1 MKRTKSAS
9 WIMAGLNV
17 FAFALLIFIRNA
29 DSAAGNVLFIICLA
43 LLAVD
48 LLWAAFSKNCLGLWL
63 IPAEIALVLL
73 CHYPRQFAS
82 VDIHNLSGASMLADC
97 AAFAMPLAAGLFFAL
112 DALGVGRA
120 WKDPRFLRPLKRLL
134 APVLLIGLFF
144 FALLGYDNMHNFG
157 YSVHEFTTTRADYLL
172 IALIFMISCL
182 FLRLFW
188 EAREDGWKDHLWRH
202 LSMLT
207 IFAVLAGYG
216 SFGLLRGYLAFNKDA
231 AAAEEEYT
239 AMFGEPSKN
248 YAGDVRQVPMSLPA
262 LFFGIRNGKNYEV
275 MSDVAYCTIPEDE
288 GIFAGMRLAY
298 DIYLPTGPDAHR
310 SVVVMLHGSGG
321 DKSKT
326 DNPQRSRYL
335 ASKGYTV
342 FELQVGDR
350 SERDTGFPEGADT
363 DWEFMLR
370 NIDRFFA
377 YAAAHE
383 SVNANFDSVFLM
395 GSSMGGFLTTDYI
408 YRYEHKY
415 QDHGVNIRGI
425 VPLYGV
431 ISEAEIR
438 KDSLPAFIYTGDHD
452 GYVNVW
458 DIYGLREKYSE
469 AGNPNALALT
479 VSFGGH
485 SCDIEFSSRPGQ
497 LQLYYLE
504 RFFGQ
509 LR

>member
-1 MKRTKSAS
+1 MQRTKFAP

-17 FAFALLIFIRNA
+17 LAFALLLCVRNA
-29 DSAAGNVLFIICLA
+29 ESAAGNALFAACLG

-48 LLWAAFSKNCLGLWL
+48 LLWAAFAKNSLGLWL
-63 IPAEIALVLL
+63 FPAEIALVLL

-82 VDIHNLSGASMLADC
+82 VDIHNLRGTSLLAAC
-97 AAFAMPLAAGLFFAL
+97 AMFAMPLAAGLFFAL

-120 WKDPRFLRPLKRLL
+120 WKEPGFLRMLKRLT
-134 APVLLIGLFF
+134 APALLGGLFF

-172 IALIFMISCL
+172 AALIFMISCL

-188 EAREDGWKDHLWRH
+188 EAREGGWKEHLWRH
-202 LSMLT
+202 FSILT

-216 SFGLLRGYLAFNKDA
+216 SFGLLRGYLAFGRDA
-231 AAAEEEYT
+231 AAAEKEYT
-239 AMFGEPSKN
+239 AMFGEPSAD
-248 YAGDVRQVPMSLPA
+248 YAGARQIPMSLPA
-262 LFFGIRNGKNYEV
+262 LFFGIRNGEDYEV
-275 MSDVAYCTIPEDE
+275 VPDVVYCTVEEE

-298 DIYLPTGPDAHR
+298 DMYRPTAPDAHR
-310 SVVVMLHGSGG
+310 SAVVMLHGSGG

-342 FELQVGDR
+342 FELQVGDWG
-350 SERDTGFPEGADT
+350 EKGTGFPEGADT

-377 YAAAHE
+377 CAAAHE
-383 SVNANFDSVFLM
+383 SGANFDSAFLM
-395 GSSMGGFLTTDYI
+395 GSSMGGFLTTDYV
-408 YRYEHKY
+408 YRFEHTY
-415 QDHGVNIRGI
+415 QDHGVRIRGI
-425 VPLYGV
+425 APLYGV
-431 ISEAEIR
+431 ISEAEIDA
-438 KDSLPAFIYTGDHD
+438 DSLPAFIFVGDHD
-452 GYVNVW
+452 GYVNVG
-458 DIYGLREKYSE
+458 DIYRLREKYRE

-479 VSFGGH
+479 VSYGGH